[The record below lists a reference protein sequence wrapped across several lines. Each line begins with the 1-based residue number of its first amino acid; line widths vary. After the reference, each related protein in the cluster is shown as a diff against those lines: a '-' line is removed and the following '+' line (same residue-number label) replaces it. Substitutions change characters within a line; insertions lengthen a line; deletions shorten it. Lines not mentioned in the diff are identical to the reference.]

1 MATTFVNATARG
13 IGTQETVVHTAVEKS
28 IIIGCSI
35 VNKLSTTIPVTIKVR
50 NGTTDTYWA
59 KDKRIE
65 AGAPDELMKGN
76 KLVLQAGEKLVVSA
90 LVDSS
95 VDVVLSILQGVS

>member
-1 MATTFVNATARG
+1 MATTFTNATARA
-13 IGTQETVVHTAVEKS
+13 IGTDETIVHTATDKS
-28 IIIGCSI
+28 IVIGCS
-35 VNKLSTTIPVTIKVR
+35 VTNLLSTTVPITIKVR
-50 NGTTDTYWA
+50 NGSTDTYWA
-59 KDKRIE
+59 KNKRIE

>member
-13 IGTQETVVHTAVEKS
+13 IGTQEVIVHTATEKS

-35 VNKLSTTIPVTIKVR
+35 TNKLSTTVPVTIKVR
-50 NGTTDTYWA
+50 NNTTDTYWT
-59 KDKRIE
+59 KEKRIE
-65 AGAPDELMKGN
+65 AGIPDELMKGN

-95 VDVVLSILQGVS
+95 IDMVLSILQGVS